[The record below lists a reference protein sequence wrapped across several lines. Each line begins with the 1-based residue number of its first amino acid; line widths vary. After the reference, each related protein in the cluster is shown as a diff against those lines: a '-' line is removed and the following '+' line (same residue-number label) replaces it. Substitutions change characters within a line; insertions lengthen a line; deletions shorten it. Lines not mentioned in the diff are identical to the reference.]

1 MPSRRRES
9 CETVGV
15 DDASLSRLVAVTG
28 PAGSSNVALAA
39 ALASVRNAPAGS
51 CAVILVE
58 GVSDQSAIEALAARQ
73 GRSLG
78 REGVFVVPMGG
89 ATNIASFLDLFGPR
103 GPRGLRARLAGLC
116 DEGEEHVFRHGLA
129 RAGLH
134 PGPARRDLERLGFYV
149 CVADLEDEMIRSLG
163 TAAVER
169 LIAGQ
174 GELASFRTF
183 CRQPAQRDRT
193 REQQLRRF
201 LGTRSGRK
209 AHYGRVLA
217 EALDLTHV
225 PRPLDRVLAY
235 V

>member
-1 MPSRRRES
+1 VARRAP
-9 CETVGV
+9 CETGEV
-15 DDASLSRLVAVTG
+15 DDESLSRLVAVTG
-28 PAGSSNVALAA
+28 PAGSSNIPLAA
-39 ALASVRNAPAGS
+39 AVASVRNAAAGS
-51 CAVILVE
+51 CSVILVE
-58 GVSDQSAIEALAARQ
+58 GRSDQSAIEALAARR
-73 GRSLG
+73 GRNLG

-89 ATNIASFLDLFGPR
+89 ATNVGSFLDLFGR
-103 GPRGLRARLAGLC
+103 RGLRARLAGLC

-163 TAAVER
+163 AASVER
-169 LIAGQ
+169 LIVGQ

-209 AHYGRVLA
+209 IHYGQVLA
-217 EALDLTHV
+217 EALDLTRV
-225 PRPLDRVLAY
+225 PRPLDRVLAH

>member
-1 MPSRRRES
+1 
-9 CETVGV
+9 V
-15 DDASLSRLVAVTG
+15 DDEALSRLVAVTG
-28 PAGSSNVALAA
+28 PAGSSNGALAA
-39 ALASVRNAPAGS
+39 AVASVRNTPAGS

-58 GVSDQSAIEALAARQ
+58 GVSDQSAIEALAVRR
-73 GRSLG
+73 GRDLG
-78 REGVFVVPMGG
+78 QEGVFVVPMGG
-89 ATNIASFLDLFGPR
+89 ATNIGPFADLF

-134 PGPARRDLERLGFYV
+134 PGPDRRDLERLGFYV
-149 CVADLEDEMIRSLG
+149 CVADLEDEMIRALG
-163 TAAVER
+163 VASVER

-174 GELASFRTF
+174 GELGSFRTF
-183 CRQPAQRDRT
+183 CRQPAQRERT

-201 LGTRSGRK
+201 MGTRSGRK

-217 EALDLTHV
+217 SALDLTRV
-225 PRPLDRVLAY
+225 PRPLDRVLAR

>member
-1 MPSRRRES
+1 M
-9 CETVGV
+9 
-15 DDASLSRLVAVTG
+15 DDESLSRLVAVTG

-39 ALASVRNAPAGS
+39 AVASVRNAADGS
-51 CAVILVE
+51 GAVILVE
-58 GVSDQSAIEALAARQ
+58 GVSDQSAIEALAARR
-73 GRSLG
+73 GRDLG

-89 ATNIASFLDLFGPR
+89 ATNVGSFLELF

-116 DEGEEHVFRHGLA
+116 DEGEEHVFRHALA

-163 TAAVER
+163 AASVER
-169 LIAGQ
+169 LVADQ

-193 REQQLRRF
+193 R
-201 LGTRSGRK
+201 
-209 AHYGRVLA
+209 
-217 EALDLTHV
+217 
-225 PRPLDRVLAY
+225 
-235 V
+235 